1 MRKSWNM
8 TTGDPTSL
16 LWRFA
21 LPTVAGN
28 LLHQAYS
35 ITDSIVVGRY
45 LGQTALAAVGCTAPV
60 TMLLAALMIGINTGV
75 GILISQYAGRK
86 DQAGIRR
93 ALVNSLYLGLAMAAA
108 LAAAGLWLAE
118 PILRWM
124 GTPEGPLQGAVTY
137 LRINFM
143 TSVCPLFYYLF
154 SSVFRGLG
162 ASRTA
167 PYCLAAAAAGNV
179 GLDVLFVTVFH
190 WGIAGTAWATALAQA
205 LSALLAAVLLI
216 RRFPELRPR
225 WEDCRLNPRLFHG
238 IAVLALPIALQ
249 SAFNNLSNLVA
260 QSGVNTFGETVMA
273 AYTAAGRI
281 GGLALMPVETI
292 ASALSIYAGQNHGA
306 CRPDR
311 VRQGIFAAL
320 RLCLAVSMVIAVV
333 LVAAGGQLA
342 KLFLEAPSVELLA
355 VVRQYLLI
363 TAVPSLLAGMMNVF
377 MQTLRGTGHPGK
389 ALAGGLV
396 QLGTKILVVAAG
408 AWGFHDLA
416 VVWLGWP
423 LSFITGSIIPAI
435 YCFGMLRRMEQSSQ
449 LQANDLEG

>member
-1 MRKSWNM
+1 MALCKIDYYSQAMQQKMGVCVIIPENKWGYSLADRPA
-8 TTGDPTSL
+8 DYRYPTLWL
-16 LWRFA
+16 LCGGGFD
-21 LPTVAGN
+21 
-28 LLHQAYS
+28 H
-35 ITDSIVVGRY
+35 TDWIRY
-45 LGQTALAAVGCTAPV
+45 TALELYAA
-60 TMLLAALMIGINTGV
+60 
-75 GILISQYAGRK
+75 K
-86 DQAGIRR
+86 
-93 ALVNSLYLGLAMAAA
+93 
-108 LAAAGLWLAE
+108 
-118 PILRWM
+118 
-124 GTPEGPLQGAVTY
+124 
-137 LRINFM
+137 
-143 TSVCPLFYYLF
+143 
-154 SSVFRGLG
+154 
-162 ASRTA
+162 
-167 PYCLAAAAAGNV
+167 
-179 GLDVLFVTVFH
+179 
-190 WGIAGTAWATALAQA
+190 
-205 LSALLAAVLLI
+205 
-216 RRFPELRPR
+216 
-225 WEDCRLNPRLFHG
+225 HG
-238 IAVLALPIALQ
+238 IAVVLPGISYA
-249 SAFNNLSNLVA
+249 
-260 QSGVNTFGETVMA
+260 GYVNTAEGDYRWWDQIAYELPDYLRKVFPLSEKREDTYIAGLSMGGTGALTIGLSQPDRFA
-273 AYTAAGRI
+273 AIGVLSAGNWVAEKMYTPDI
-281 GGLALMPVETI
+281 MPVETI

>member
-8 TTGDPTSL
+8 TTGDPAAL
-16 LWRFA
+16 LWCFA
-21 LPTVAGN
+21 LPTIAGN

-45 LGQTALAAVGCTAPV
+45 LGQTALAAIGCTSPV

-75 GILISQYAGRK
+75 GILVSQDAGRQE
-86 DQAGIRR
+86 QAGIRR
-93 ALVNSLYLGLAMAAA
+93 TLVNSLYLGLAVAAA

-137 LRINFM
+137 LRISFM

-154 SSVFRGLG
+154 SSTFRGMG
-162 ASRTA
+162 DSRTA
-167 PYCLAAAAAGNV
+167 LYCLAAAAAGNV
-179 GLDVLFVTVFH
+179 GLDVLFVAVLH

-205 LSALLAAVLLI
+205 LSALFAAVLLWQ
-216 RRFPELRPR
+216 RFPNLRPQR
-225 WEDCRLNPRLFHG
+225 KDWRLDVRLFRG
-238 IAVLALPIALQ
+238 IAGLALPIALQ
-249 SAFNNLSNLVA
+249 SAFNNLSSLVA

-306 CRPDR
+306 GRPDR
-311 VRQGIFAAL
+311 IRQGIFAAL
-320 RLCLAVSMVIAVV
+320 QLCLAVSAVIAVV

-342 KLFLEAPSVELLA
+342 KLFLASPSDQLLA

-363 TAVPSLLAGMMNVF
+363 TAVPGFLAGFMNVF

-396 QLGTKILVVAAG
+396 QLGTKILVVAVG
-408 AWGFHDLA
+408 AWGLHSLA
-416 VVWLGWP
+416 MVWLGWP
-423 LSFITGSIIPAI
+423 LSFAAGSIIPGV
-435 YCFGMLRRMEQSSQ
+435 YCFGTLRRTQQASQ
-449 LQANDLEG
+449 AQAGHLKG